1 MIKTFTHN
9 ELIRYVY
16 DELPETA
23 KGKLEQS
30 LLNDLELAEE
40 CAELLATK
48 RQLERSRK
56 GPRPETISNILLY
69 SQTFNMQ
76 S

>member
-9 ELIRYVY
+9 ELIQYVY
-16 DELPETA
+16 DELPNEV
-23 KGKLEQS
+23 KNNLECALQT
-30 LLNDLELAEE
+30 DHELAEA
-40 CAELLATK
+40 CAELLISK
-48 RQLERSRK
+48 RKLEGLTK
-56 GPRPETISNILLY
+56 GPRHHCISNILVY

>member
-9 ELIRYVY
+9 ELIQYVY
-16 DELPETA
+16 DELPDDVKTN
-23 KGKLEQS
+23 LECTLQT
-30 LLNDLELAEE
+30 DDELAEE
-40 CAELLATK
+40 CAELLISK
-48 RQLERSRK
+48 RKVESLSK
-56 GPRPETISNILLY
+56 GPRPGCINNILLY

>member
-9 ELIRYVY
+9 ELIQYVY
-16 DELPETA
+16 DELPNEV
-23 KGKLEQS
+23 KNQLECTLQT
-30 LLNDLELAEE
+30 DLELAEE
-40 CAELLATK
+40 CAELLIAK
-48 RQLERSRK
+48 RKLEKRSQQPSQRC
-56 GPRPETISNILLY
+56 INNILLY